1 MNYRNLKLPLLAL
14 AIFSFAIGFYYA
26 VITTS
31 TTFSALKNVGWNNAV
46 PVWFRGFGCWVSTD
60 CQSAFAKVFWS
71 YYKVKSLYL
80 VVAFVLLWGVAIV
93 KLFFEPRY
101 QRKDPGAARWSKHR
115 DLRDYIRNKKKE
127 ADAVNPQR
135 GYLGILPS
143 GKLLRIP
150 EKLRCSNVLVV
161 GGPGA
166 RKTTGYHRPNLIMD
180 ANDGVSSIVIDLKY
194 PDPQGGFFDLISFFE
209 CRGRAV
215 KLFVPYDANSHHLPI
230 LAGSESID
238 QAQIIANMLVPS
250 MEGSGKFYRDL
261 ERQVLTTL
269 LLVCVR
275 KNITSLGE
283 ILSLVKSS
291 PAKLKIFLNQQA
303 SLELKSELDAFFFCD
318 DKTQASIMN
327 GLANSLEAFRHPM
340 LALKTSVSSQSENNI
355 DLASLA
361 TEPTLLYIG
370 IPQQYLLT
378 ESGKTLIGLIK
389 RSIDYQLLTAANE
402 NGGRCPVHVAFY
414 LDEFP
419 NLGKLPNAGTQF
431 ATLRSRNI
439 SHHVT
444 VQNRAQGEAVYGKT
458 EFHAMI
464 NNNFQSICF
473 FPRFVQFEEAR
484 FFSDALGQTTVIQEA
499 RGTSRT
505 WWLEKERSSRNTK
518 EVAQALLS
526 QEEMRSFP
534 PGMAIWLLNG
544 VAPTKAY
551 LPRLDEKRMEGV
563 KNKLHRFYLELQK
576 QGTDFLATLERLG
589 AKHTEA
595 ITPLQKFTAWI
606 DELIA
611 AQIPVGIFKNHERD
625 ELTKIELPKELDAL
639 LPKTLEIHSWV
650 TKGWLS
656 LKKQKLGVTPA
667 GLKVMGLARQT
678 ELLALDK
685 TQQIQITIEDDTS
698 EEIRE
703 EDSTSQ
709 EHTDVPQLSATFDS
723 GYEGTQKKIEFD
735 PETGTPNLS
744 QTGHSQTGHPQASDS
759 SLSIEGWLEQNQFRL
774 IGHPSRQLLAPDL
787 QPEAIGLFEA
797 ATSEYPLK
805 KVSDLFKGK
814 MPKGFKTTTVDNE
827 KSVHLPSGLASILL
841 EEPVQAG
848 TSLTVVSQAFEG
860 IQNLVSDATKQRKKI
875 DNKRRVCYS
884 FTHHFRE
891 EKQHEAV

>member
-1 MNYRNLKLPLLAL
+1 MNYRNLKVPLLAI
-14 AIFSFAIGFYYA
+14 AILSFAIGLYYA
-26 VITTS
+26 IGTTS
-31 TTFSALKNVGWNNAV
+31 NTFLALKNVGWNEAV
-46 PVWFRGFGCWVSTD
+46 PVWFRGFGCWASTE
-60 CQSAFAKVFWS
+60 CQSAFVKIFWR
-71 YYKVKSLYL
+71 YYKLKSLYL
-80 VVAFVLLWGVAIV
+80 VGGFVLLWGIAIV
-93 KLFFEPRY
+93 KLFAEPNY
-101 QRKDPGAARWSKHR
+101 KRKDPGAARWSRRR
-115 DLRDYIRNKKKE
+115 DLKDYLSNKKSE

-135 GYLGILPS
+135 GYLGMLPS

-209 CRGRAV
+209 SRGRVV
-215 KLFVPYDANSHHLPI
+215 KLFIPYDANSHHLPI
-230 LAGSESID
+230 LAGAESIE
-238 QAQIIANMLVPS
+238 QAQLIANMLVPPS
-250 MEGSGKFYRDL
+250 EGAGKFYRDL

-275 KNITSLGE
+275 KNITNIGE
-283 ILSLVKSS
+283 LLSLVKSG

-303 SLELKSELDAFFFCD
+303 SLELRSELDAFFFCD
-318 DKTQASIMN
+318 DKTQASILN

-340 LALKTSVSSQSENNI
+340 LALKTSMSSQAENNI
-355 DLASLA
+355 NIASLA

-389 RSIDYQLLTAANE
+389 RSIDYQLLNAANQ

-499 RGTSRT
+499 RGKSRT

-551 LPRLDEKRMEGV
+551 LPRLDEKRMDGV
-563 KNKLHRFYLELQK
+563 RNKLHRFYLELQQ
-576 QGTDFLATLERLG
+576 QGTDLLDTLERLG

-595 ITPLQKFTAWI
+595 ITPLEQFTAWLDKVI
-606 DELIA
+606 IA
-611 AQIPVGIFKNHERD
+611 KLPVTIYKNHERN
-625 ELTKIELPKELDAL
+625 EVTKV
-639 LPKTLEIHSWV
+639 EIDKSYKDFGVLQVPNLKLHGWIA
-650 TKGWLS
+650 KGWLS
-656 LKKQKLGVTPA
+656 LKKGKLGISEA
-667 GLKVMGLARQT
+667 GLAAIGLARQT
-678 ELLALDK
+678 ELLSLDK
-685 TQQIQITIEDDTS
+685 EQNITMEVDLDD
-698 EEIRE
+698 EVRE
-703 EDSTSQ
+703 EDSKATKSD
-709 EHTDVPQLSATFDS
+709 ELSA
-723 GYEGTQKKIEFD
+723 
-735 PETGTPNLS
+735 LS
-744 QTGHSQTGHPQASDS
+744 DEDS
-759 SLSIEGWLEQNQFRL
+759 SGDTLVEAEVSSGKEADAVSVQKTGNAGVGVSLDAWLEHNQFKL
-774 IGHPSRQLLAPDL
+774 IGHPSRQLLPKEL
-787 QPEAIGLFEA
+787 QPAAIGFYELNVQEL
-797 ATSEYPLK
+797 PLK
-805 KVSDLFKGK
+805 TTSKLFLEK
-814 MPKGFKTTTVDNE
+814 MPAGFKATIEGDVKN
-827 KSVHLPSGLASILL
+827 VHLPCDLAKLLL
-841 EEPVQAG
+841 EDEVEETA
-848 TSLTVVSQAFEG
+848 SLTVVSSSFEE
-860 IQNLVSDATKQRKKI
+860 LTSLKLDTEK
-875 DNKRRVCYS
+875 KRRKVAGKRQVCYS
-884 FTHHFRE
+884 FNLPIDKGVFI
-891 EKQHEAV
+891 

>member
-1 MNYRNLKLPLLAL
+1 MNYRNLKVPLLAL
-14 AIFSFAIGFYYA
+14 AMISFSVGFYYA
-26 VITTS
+26 VVTTNS
-31 TTFSALKNVGWNNAV
+31 TFSALKTVGWNNAV
-46 PVWFRGFGCWVSTD
+46 PVWFRGFGCWASTD
-60 CQSAFAKVFWS
+60 CQSAFAKVFWA
-71 YYKVKSLYL
+71 YYKFKSIYL
-80 VVAFVLLWGVAIV
+80 VFGFGLLWIVAIIRLV
-93 KLFFEPRY
+93 LEPRY
-101 QRKDPGAARWSKHR
+101 QRKDPGAARWSRHR
-115 DLRDYIRNKKKE
+115 DLRDYIRSKKSE
-127 ADAVNPQR
+127 ADPVNPQR

-180 ANDGVSSIVIDLKY
+180 AIDGVSSIVIDLKY

-209 CRGRAV
+209 SRGRAV

-230 LAGSESID
+230 LAGAESIE
-238 QAQIIANMLVPS
+238 QAQLIANMLVPPS
-250 MEGSGKFYRDL
+250 EGAGKFYRDL

-275 KNITSLGE
+275 KNITNIGE
-283 ILSLVKSS
+283 ILSLVKSGPS
-291 PAKLKIFLNQQA
+291 KLKIFLNQQA

-318 DKTQASIMN
+318 DKTQASILN

-340 LALKTSVSSQSENNI
+340 LALKTSMSSQVENNI
-355 DLASLA
+355 DIASLA

-389 RSIDYQLLTAANE
+389 RSIDYQLLSAANE

-499 RGTSRT
+499 RGKSRT
-505 WWLEKERSSRNTK
+505 WWLEKERNSRNTK

-534 PGMAIWLLNG
+534 PAMAIWLLNG

-551 LPRLDEKRMEGV
+551 LPRLDEKRMEGIS
-563 KNKLHRFYLELQK
+563 NKLHRYYLELQQ
-576 QGTDFLATLERLG
+576 QGTDLLAMLERLG

-595 ITPLQKFTAWI
+595 ITPLEQFTAWLDKVI
-606 DELIA
+606 VAKLLVTIY
-611 AQIPVGIFKNHERD
+611 KNHERNEVTKV
-625 ELTKIELPKELDAL
+625 ELDTPYKELASL
-639 LPKTLEIHSWV
+639 SIPNLILHSWIA
-650 TKGWLS
+650 KGWLT
-656 LKKQKLGVTPA
+656 LKKGKLGLTEA
-667 GLKVMGLARQT
+667 GLAAIGLARQT
-678 ELLALDK
+678 ELLSLDK
-685 TQQIQITIEDDTS
+685 EQNIYMEVDLDDEVREKDSEATKSNELPTLSDEDNS
-698 EEIRE
+698 GNEVVEAE
-703 EDSTSQ
+703 VSTSKKADDVSVQ
-709 EHTDVPQLSATFDS
+709 ETDDPSL
-723 GYEGTQKKIEFD
+723 KIK
-735 PETGTPNLS
+735 
-744 QTGHSQTGHPQASDS
+744 A
-759 SLSIEGWLEQNQFRL
+759 WLEINQFRL
-774 IGHPSRQLLAPDL
+774 LGHPSRQVL
-787 QPEAIGLFEA
+787 PEESRPTAIGFFELEFQEF
-797 ATSEYPLK
+797 SLK
-805 KVSDLFKGK
+805 TASKRFKEK
-814 MPKGFKTTTVDNE
+814 MPAGFKTISQNKEQVVQLPYVLAKLLME
-827 KSVHLPSGLASILL
+827 KDIKA
-841 EEPVQAG
+841 QA
-848 TSLTVVSQAFEG
+848 TLTVVGSCFEDLS
-860 IQNLVSDATKQRKKI
+860 NLKLDIEK
-875 DNKRRVCYS
+875 KRRKVAGKRQVCYS
-884 FTHHFRE
+884 FSLPIDKGVFI
-891 EKQHEAV
+891 

>member
-1 MNYRNLKLPLLAL
+1 MNYRSLKVPLLVIAVL
-14 AIFSFAIGFYYA
+14 SFSIGLYYAIG
-26 VITTS
+26 TTS
-31 TTFSALKNVGWNNAV
+31 NTFLALKNVGWNEAI
-46 PVWFRGFGCWVSTD
+46 PVWFRGFGCWASTE
-60 CQSAFAKVFWS
+60 CQSAFVKVFWT
-71 YYKVKSLYL
+71 YYKLKSLYL
-80 VVAFVLLWGVAIV
+80 VGGFVLLWGIAIV
-93 KLFFEPRY
+93 KLVAEPNY
-101 QRKDPGAARWSKHR
+101 QRKDPGAARWSRHR
-115 DLRDYIRNKKKE
+115 DLKDYLSNKKSE
-127 ADAVNPQR
+127 ADPINPQR
-135 GYLGILPS
+135 GYLGMLPS

-180 ANDGVSSIVIDLKY
+180 AIDGVSSIVIDLKY

-209 CRGRAV
+209 SRGRVA
-215 KLFVPYDANSHHLPI
+215 KLFIPYDANSHHLPI
-230 LAGSESID
+230 LAGAESIE
-238 QAQIIANMLVPS
+238 QAQLIANMLVPPS
-250 MEGSGKFYRDL
+250 EGAGKFYRDL

-275 KNITSLGE
+275 KNITNIGE
-283 ILSLVKSS
+283 LLSLVKSG

-303 SLELKSELDAFFFCD
+303 SLELRSELDAFFFCD
-318 DKTQASIMN
+318 DKTQASILN

-340 LALKTSVSSQSENNI
+340 LALKTSMSSQAENNI
-355 DLASLA
+355 DITSLA

-389 RSIDYQLLTAANE
+389 RSIDYQLLSAANQ

-473 FPRFVQFEEAR
+473 FPRFVQFEEAK
-484 FFSDALGQTTVIQEA
+484 FFSDALGQTTVTQEA

-551 LPRLDEKRMEGV
+551 LPRLDEKRMDGV

-611 AQIPVGIFKNHERD
+611 AQVPVGIFKNHERD
-625 ELTKIELPKELDAL
+625 ELTKIELPKDLDTL
-639 LPKTLEIHSWV
+639 QPKTLEIHSWV

-656 LKKQKLGVTPA
+656 LKKQKLDVTPA

-678 ELLALDK
+678 ELRALDR

-709 EHTDVPQLSATFDS
+709 EHTDVPELSVSFDS
-723 GYEGTQKKIEFD
+723 GYEGTQEKVEPTTKAGVESKK
-735 PETGTPNLS
+735 T
-744 QTGHSQTGHPQASDS
+744 SDS
-759 SLSIEGWLEQNQFRL
+759 SLSIEGWLEQNQFSL
-774 IGHPSRQLLAPDL
+774 VGHPSRELLPSDL

-814 MPKGFKTTTVDNE
+814 MPKGFKTTTIDDK

-841 EEPVQAG
+841 KQPAQELA
-848 TSLTVVSQAFEG
+848 SLTVVSQAFEG
-860 IQNLVSDATKQRKKI
+860 IQNLVPDAIKQRKKI
-875 DNKRRVCYS
+875 DNKRRVCYH
-884 FTHHFRE
+884 FTHHFGE